1 MPHQLLH
8 WQHIQADTAPVMD
21 IGVQWEAPHFDAGD
35 AECSDREAPNA
46 SNKTIEGPASTKTT
60 SSPDSCTL
68 IRQRQGNRFL
78 DTVYCHPIA
87 ATATAAKLLELLMMI
102 VEIPAQLGEPDS
114 CCKLL
119 NKLVAHAIGCR
130 R

>member
-1 MPHQLLH
+1 
-8 WQHIQADTAPVMD
+8 MD

-68 IRQRQGNRFL
+68 IRQKQGNTFL

-87 ATATAAKLLELLMMI
+87 ATAIAAKLLALRPGDRLAGLFHTLCATL